1 MGATKIEGVSVH
13 DEALA
18 VTANLPFEFENFAM
32 MGRAA
37 TADYQADQS
46 STEYPDPHDSRF
58 PERSSANA
66 PTRSPAR
73 QREPETAAWAERVAR
88 LTSNSLI

>member
-1 MGATKIEGVSVH
+1 MEKSEDFPLVRKQNVGAAKIEGVSVD

-18 VTANLPFEFENFAM
+18 VTANLPFEFENFALM
-32 MGRAA
+32 CRAA
-37 TADYQADQS
+37 AADYKADQS

-58 PERSSANA
+58 PERGSANA

-73 QREPETAAWAERVAR
+73 KREPETAA
-88 LTSNSLI
+88 